1 MKCKRSVQ
9 IIIWCKKT
17 CPSKAM
23 VHIVK
28 NAAAIPTKVQWS
40 AALKGGMI
48 LSDKFFKGQVLS
60 YCSAL
65 AVHRTILFS
74 TMVLTHA
81 ASLIAFIEKNID
93 NHDDG
98 ASSKWKLKK
107 SGDVAAFRALKSK
120 TSNNNNAKFIGVVMP
135 SEKDAFKDLN
145 HIVSSREFTH
155 KYAVPDFKRCKFFAK

>member
-1 MKCKRSVQ
+1 
-9 IIIWCKKT
+9 
-17 CPSKAM
+17 M

-65 AVHRTILFS
+65 AVHRTIFFS

-81 ASLIAFIEKNID
+81 ASLIAFIEKLID
-93 NHDDG
+93 NHDDGG

-145 HIVSSREFTH
+145 HIFSIREFMH
-155 KYAVPDFKRCKFFAK
+155 KYVVPDFKRYKFFAK